1 MKCYPV
7 LAVTLILTALCVTAN
22 ADDSAKAKARQH
34 FKHGVECFD
43 ERRFGDALSEFE
55 QSYALVSVY
64 STLYNVGQ
72 VQVALGHPV
81 EAVDA
86 FEKFLTQ
93 GGASIAAEQR
103 ARVESEIRTQ
113 RERIGDVKL
122 NVSPDGTE
130 IRIDGNPV
138 GKAPVH
144 EPIRV
149 AAGHHRVEALL
160 DGYRSEQSEVDVPG
174 KGHVEI
180 MFKLQSLPQRV
191 AAPGTMPAA
200 SPPPE
205 KQPVPAANAAP
216 TPVVNPP
223 AHNGNS
229 LPPSP
234 GYAEPSSAGGVQ
246 RFFGYLLAGA
256 GLVGGG
262 VGIAYVVDGQSKHDR
277 ALTQW
282 TNGDHA
288 GAQQSEN
295 DSSKEKTQGFV
306 VIGASGAVML
316 TGAILLIAA
325 PSGHSGSAL
334 SHLTPWVGANT
345 AGASLGG
352 AW

>member
-1 MKCYPV
+1 MKCYPA
-7 LAVTLILTALCVTAN
+7 LAVALMLTALCVTAS
-22 ADDSAKAKARQH
+22 ADDSAKTKARQH
-34 FKHGVECFD
+34 FKQGVEYFD
-43 ERRFGDALSEFE
+43 ERRFGDALFEFE
-55 QSYALVSVY
+55 QSYALFAVY

-103 ARVESEIRTQ
+103 ARVESEVRTQ

-138 GKAPVH
+138 GKAPVK
-144 EPIRV
+144 EPVRV
-149 AAGHHRVEALL
+149 AAGHHRVEAML
-160 DGYRSEQSEVDVPG
+160 DGYRSEQSEADVPG
-174 KGHVEI
+174 KGHIEI
-180 MFKLQSLPQRV
+180 MFRLQSLPQLV
-191 AAPGTMPAA
+191 AAPVATPAA
-200 SPPPE
+200 AQPPE
-205 KQPVPAANAAP
+205 KQAVPAANAAP
-216 TPVVNPP
+216 PPAVNPP
-223 AHNGNS
+223 VQTSNS
-229 LPPSP
+229 PPPSS
-234 GYAEPSSAGGVQ
+234 GTVEPSSAGGVQ

-262 VGIAYVVDGQSKHDR
+262 VGVAFVVDGQSKHDQ
-277 ALTQW
+277 ALTQY

-288 GAQQSEN
+288 GAQTTEDN
-295 DSSKEKTQGFV
+295 SSKEKTKGFV

-325 PSGHSGSAL
+325 PSGHSGSARMNFV
-334 SHLTPWVGANT
+334 PWVASNT
-345 AGASLGG
+345 AGASVGG
-352 AW
+352 NW